1 MFTIRDKIYQQHMK
15 NENSTGMWEGRYIEQ
30 NNML

>member
-15 NENSTGMWEGRYIEQ
+15 NENSTVNVGGKVHRTK
-30 NNML
+30 